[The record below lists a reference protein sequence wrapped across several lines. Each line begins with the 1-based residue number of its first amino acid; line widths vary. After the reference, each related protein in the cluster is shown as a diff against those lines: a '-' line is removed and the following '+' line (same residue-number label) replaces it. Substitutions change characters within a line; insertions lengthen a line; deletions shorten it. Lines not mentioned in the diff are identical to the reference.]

1 MAEIDRRAPAILG
14 GLCLATAA
22 YSVLQ
27 SLVVP
32 ALGVFQRELGTTPA
46 GAAWLLT
53 AFLLSASISTPIL
66 GRLAD
71 VHGKRRVLLAALTAM
86 SIGALTSA
94 AADTLPVMVAGR
106 VIQGIGGAVFPLCFA
121 LVRDHL
127 PALRRPRAF
136 VTISTVMSVGGAAG
150 TITAG
155 PILEI
160 LSSRWLFLIPAIVS
174 ALAMIPVLLL
184 LPPGRRA
191 SRNAKVDW
199 SGAALLATWLG
210 LLLLAISTGSIYP
223 VPAAVLLAVLWW
235 RAQRRAEQPLV
246 DLRTLALPTV
256 RATNAATFL
265 LGFGMFGSWM
275 VIPLMVADRFA
286 AGPTVV
292 GLVMLPTAVGNLLVM
307 PVHRRLTAR
316 QGPRA
321 ALAVGIAA
329 AGLSYLGLAIWHDS
343 LPQICIG
350 ILVMG
355 AGIGLAFAA
364 VGALV
369 VEAVPSEQTGVSAAV
384 NTVMRTVGGSLGSA
398 VGGAVLTW
406 SSGNSPYVTVLLL
419 YAAALAGALLC
430 AIQVP
435 RPDLTATPLTPTPL
449 TPPPLTSLPEPLTSL
464 PEPTAS
470 APPPHPT
477 SADPTARPPGTAPAA
492 PTP

>member
-1 MAEIDRRAPAILG
+1 MAENDLRGRALLG

-32 ALGVFQRELGTTPA
+32 ALGVFQRELGTTPS

-53 AFLLSASISTPIL
+53 AFLLSASVSTPVL

-71 VHGKRRVLLAALTAM
+71 VYGKRRILLAALSAM
-86 SIGALTSA
+86 SLGALTSA
-94 AADTLPVMVAGR
+94 AATALPLMVAGR
-106 VIQGIGGAVFPLCFA
+106 VVQGLGGAVFPLCFA

-136 VTISTVMSVGGAAG
+136 VVISTVMSVGGALG

-155 PILEI
+155 PILSI

-184 LPPGRRA
+184 LPPGKPR
-191 SRNAKVDW
+191 SLGAKIDW
-199 SGAALLATWLG
+199 YGAALLATWLG

-223 VPAAVLLAVLWW
+223 VPAAAVLALVWW
-235 RAQRRAEQPLV
+235 RSQRRAEQPLI

-275 VIPLMVADRFA
+275 VIPLMVADRFD
-286 AGPTVV
+286 AGPTLV
-292 GLVMLPTAVGNLLVM
+292 GLVMLPTAVGNLLIM
-307 PVHRRLTAR
+307 PIHRRLTAR

-321 ALAVGIAA
+321 ALATGIAT
-329 AGLSYLGLAIWHDS
+329 AGLSYLGMALWHQT
-343 LPQICIG
+343 LTAVCLG

-384 NTVMRTVGGSLGSA
+384 NTVMRTVGGCLGSA
-398 VGGAVLTW
+398 VGGAVLTR
-406 SSGNSPYVTVLLL
+406 SAGDAQYMTVLLL
-419 YAAALAGALLC
+419 YAAALAAALLC

-435 RPDLTATPLTPTPL
+435 RPAVLTTESAVPLT
-449 TPPPLTSLPEPLTSL
+449 
-464 PEPTAS
+464 
-470 APPPHPT
+470 
-477 SADPTARPPGTAPAA
+477 GTA
-492 PTP
+492 